1 MTPAAPHRSAASLWL
16 VVLLALGGSVL
27 PLVHR
32 VQHAVYAHT
41 MPSDDA
47 ASCDLLA
54 ATLTAPLPAPLVLLA
69 PTGSVQVETAAV
81 LACGAAVRVGRTSR
95 GPPTA

>member
-1 MTPAAPHRSAASLWL
+1 MTHSAPHRSVAGLWL
-16 VVLLALGGSVL
+16 VFLLALGGTVL

-32 VQHAVYAHT
+32 VQHAAYAHT

-54 ATLTAPLPAPLVLLA
+54 ATLTAPLPAPIVVLA
-69 PTGSVQVETAAV
+69 PTGSSRLETAAV
-81 LACGAAVRVGRTSR
+81 LACGAAVSVGRTSR
-95 GPPTA
+95 GPPAA